1 VSPSGPSLD
10 GRRFRGAGGG
20 VDVSAETVFTFAED
34 RDGVVT
40 ASYAGGA
47 VVRGTLVGQRDGSVV
62 SFSYS
67 QLTSSGALS
76 CGHSADR
83 IELLDD
89 GRLRLHES
97 WEGDSGDGSG
107 EFMLEELPGPR
118 WVRGRVVRGCASP
131 EASAE
136 FYGGRLGFEL
146 DGPHVDLLLVALPGG
161 GSLELSVYAPMP
173 SSDLL
178 VLYLASS
185 ADVTA
190 LVASAE
196 LSPVPSEDPYWSRY
210 GVTLLDPDGHRIVL
224 TAPPGL

>member
-1 VSPSGPSLD
+1 MSLSLD

-20 VDVSAETVFTFAED
+20 VSVSASTAFTFAED

-40 ASYAGGA
+40 ASYAGGD
-47 VVRGTLVGQRDGSVV
+47 VVRGTLVGRRDGSVV

-67 QLTSSGALS
+67 QLTSSGVLDS
-76 CGHSADR
+76 GRSTDR
-83 IELLDD
+83 IEVLDD

-97 WEGDSGDGSG
+97 WEWDSRDGSG
-107 EFMLEELPGPR
+107 ESVLEELPGPR

-131 EASAE
+131 EVSAE
-136 FYGGRLGFEL
+136 FYGRRLGFEL

-161 GSLELSVYAPMP
+161 GSLELSVYAALP

-185 ADVTA
+185 AEVTS
-190 LVASAE
+190 LVSSAG
-196 LSPVPSEDPYWSRY
+196 LSSAPSDDPYWSRY
-210 GVTLLDPDGHRIVL
+210 GVTVLDPDGHRIVL